1 MIQPQWP
8 GLGPSYTPPPFPGG
22 SYGAIEGTSASPPA
36 SSDGISP
43 GWWNGSSGNASGY
56 SGYGSSGSSM
66 YGVLQSL
73 LGMLGQ
79 LVNGLVGGSGSSSA
93 PSGSGSWGGSG
104 TGSAACGNGGCA
116 PGAWGTYASQ
126 SPANQPAGGPP
137 PPQQQY
143 FNNVTISSTG
153 DPHIAETGSRA
164 TPGGSVAVDEHYDS
178 MSSHGDLA
186 DARSV
191 AGGYRVAT
199 TVTQLGKDGITY
211 NQSATVYANGN
222 QDAITMNRNGSFSI
236 TSDGQSESL
245 GRGESLTL
253 AGGET
258 VTENQDGSL
267 AVSASNGRGGS
278 ITTSM
283 RGTGSGVDV
292 TVTANNIG
300 IGGDVVGHD
309 AGSGWEPPAPAR
321 HAPWRD
327 TDGVAAA
334 TT

>member
-22 SYGAIEGTSASPPA
+22 SYGAIEGTSALPPA
-36 SSDGISP
+36 SSDVISP
-43 GWWNGSSGNASGY
+43 GWWNGSSANAGY
-56 SGYGSSGSSM
+56 GGYGSSGSSM

-79 LVNGLVGGSGSSSA
+79 LVNGLVGANATSGSQPSA
-93 PSGSGSWGGSG
+93 GNWGN
-104 TGSAACGNGGCA
+104 SAACGNGGCT

-153 DPHIAETGSRA
+153 DPHIAETGTRA

-178 MSSHGDLA
+178 MSSQGDLA

-199 TVTQLGKDGITY
+199 TVTQPGKDGITY
-211 NQSATVYANGN
+211 NQSATVYANHN
-222 QDAITMNRNGSFSI
+222 SDAITMNRDGSVAI
-236 TSDGQSESL
+236 TSDGQTESL
-245 GRGESLTL
+245 GRGQSLTL

-292 TVTANNIG
+292 TVTGNHIG
-300 IGGDVVGHD
+300 IGGDVVAHD
-309 AGSGWEPPAPAR
+309 AGSSWEQPAPDR

-327 TDGVAAA
+327 ADGVAASTA
-334 TT
+334 